1 MSASMLGSCCCVN
14 GIFKGILISRVKG
27 NVKWLFLN
35 DKQAGRMISSL
46 SKPISRVQ
54 RHTALLNL
62 WQRLKWHSRTDG

>member
-1 MSASMLGSCCCVN
+1 MSASMLGCCCCVN

-46 SKPISRVQ
+46 SKPVSSAEAQ
-54 RHTALLNL
+54 PC
-62 WQRLKWHSRTDG
+62 